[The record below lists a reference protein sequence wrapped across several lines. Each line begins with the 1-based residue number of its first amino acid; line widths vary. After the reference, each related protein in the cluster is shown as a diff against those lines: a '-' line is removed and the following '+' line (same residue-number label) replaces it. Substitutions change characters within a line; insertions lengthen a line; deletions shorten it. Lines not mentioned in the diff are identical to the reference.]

1 VATSP
6 ESTAD
11 LRSRLRS
18 ERLAVEPRLASIA
31 SEQAV
36 ARLLDLPEIQ
46 AARRVAL
53 YLACDGELSPKLAI
67 LQLLRAGQLVAA
79 PRFESREM
87 TFADLGEET
96 RAGRFGIQEPLG
108 NAVSI
113 TELDVVV
120 APLVAVDGRGVRLGR
135 GAGYYDSALSHL
147 LTESRPAEPFVV
159 GFAYDLQ
166 LVDDLK
172 REPHDVPLDA
182 LVTPSMLRRFQHG
195 RA

>member
-1 VATSP
+1 MGTST
-6 ESTAD
+6 ESTDD

-18 ERLAVEPRLASIA
+18 ERLAVASHFASVA

-36 ARLLDLPEIQ
+36 TRLLDLPEIQ
-46 AARRVAL
+46 VASRVAL
-53 YLACDGELSPKLAI
+53 YLACDGELNPDLAI
-67 LQLLRAGQLVAA
+67 LRLLRAGQLVAA
-79 PRFESREM
+79 PRFESSGM
-87 TFADLGEET
+87 IFADLGEET
-96 RAGRFGIQEPLG
+96 QEGRFGIQEPLG

-172 REPHDVPLDA
+172 REPHDVALDA
-182 LVTPSMLRRFQHG
+182 LVTHSMLQRFHTG